1 MLSMAL
7 VREGGGGAEFINTR
21 VYLSIF
27 ILAVKLIT
35 TNKSGIKKMKQEL
48 RIFQNSVGPWLSQ
61 FFY

>member
-35 TNKSGIKKMKQEL
+35 TNKSGIKNETRAAYIPEL
-48 RIFQNSVGPWLSQ
+48 
-61 FFY
+61 